1 MMQRRPHSKLILFV
15 ALLLAVDWFLYFRH
29 AAHFFS
35 ADTVFWLNYR
45 VFSVSDYLSKLI
57 HLNPQLWYRPL
68 ANQLVESILFPIVG
82 LHPIPYRIPVYAIFL
97 AITVLVYA
105 LVLAISRRHL
115 AAAIAAFFFSIQT
128 ANAYTTYDV
137 GFMPEL
143 LYTFFYIGGTLA
155 YLRYVEAENRVAYG
169 ISLACFLFALLSK
182 EAAVTL
188 PVTLIAMHLIFYPGD
203 RRFPRRL
210 IYAVRATAPH
220 MLMLIVYLVFAI
232 GYLNVRDFTLTKL
245 MNQSQPTGDY
255 FPVFGSGMLKSAD
268 VSLSWAFNIPRAYSA
283 QLPALDPFT
292 LGYLKCFRALVLLLI
307 AVVLIRSDRKSI
319 LFGAAWFWITLFP
332 ALPLIRHFLPYY
344 LFLPGVGLSLIVGII
359 FAWSYDAL
367 SRIHTSIA
375 AAIIVLTFSSLFYV
389 TSNGIDSAIE
399 RDGIL
404 GGSAKPAW
412 NTLNDLRNF
421 YPKLPEGATVYF
433 VDGNED
439 LSWCHAGGG
448 LIKMAYATDKIS
460 VLYETQGDH
469 FSPETQ
475 NVFVF
480 GVRNGHLI
488 DETNHYRTSPHDF
501 ARFINSSSTYR
512 PVR

>member
-1 MMQRRPHSKLILFV
+1 
-15 ALLLAVDWFLYFRH
+15 
-29 AAHFFS
+29 
-35 ADTVFWLNYR
+35 
-45 VFSVSDYLSKLI
+45 
-57 HLNPQLWYRPL
+57 
-68 ANQLVESILFPIVG
+68 
-82 LHPIPYRIPVYAIFL
+82 
-97 AITVLVYA
+97 
-105 LVLAISRRHL
+105 
-115 AAAIAAFFFSIQT
+115 
-128 ANAYTTYDV
+128 
-137 GFMPEL
+137 
-143 LYTFFYIGGTLA
+143 
-155 YLRYVEAENRVAYG
+155 
-169 ISLACFLFALLSK
+169 
-182 EAAVTL
+182 
-188 PVTLIAMHLIFYPGD
+188 
-203 RRFPRRL
+203 
-210 IYAVRATAPH
+210 VRATAPH

-292 LGYLKCFRALVLLLI
+292 LGYLKFFRALVFLLI

-344 LFLPGVGLSLIVGII
+344 LFLPGVGLSLIVGIV

-375 AAIIVLTFSSLFYV
+375 AAIIVLTS
-389 TSNGIDSAIE
+389 
-399 RDGIL
+399 
-404 GGSAKPAW
+404 
-412 NTLNDLRNF
+412 
-421 YPKLPEGATVYF
+421 
-433 VDGNED
+433 
-439 LSWCHAGGG
+439 
-448 LIKMAYATDKIS
+448 
-460 VLYETQGDH
+460 
-469 FSPETQ
+469 ETQ

-501 ARFINSSSTYR
+501 ARFINSSSSYR

>member
-1 MMQRRPHSKLILFV
+1 MMQRGPHWKLIAFV

-35 ADTVFWLNYR
+35 GDTVLLLSFRGLT
-45 VFSVSDYLSKLI
+45 VSDYLKEFI
-57 HLNPQLWYRPL
+57 QLNPSLWYRPL
-68 ANQLVESILFPIVG
+68 ANELIESILFPIAG
-82 LHPIPYRIPVYAIFL
+82 LHPIPYRIPVYATFL
-97 AITVLVYA
+97 AITVLVYT
-105 LVLAISRRHL
+105 LVLALSRRHL
-115 AAAIAAFFFSIQT
+115 AAAIAAFFFSIQM

-143 LYTFFYIGGTLA
+143 LYAFFYIAGTLA
-155 YLRYVEAENRVAYG
+155 YLRYVETENRVAYG
-169 ISLACFLFALLSK
+169 ISLACFVFALLSK

-188 PVTLIAMHLIFYPGD
+188 PLTLLAMHVIFYPGH
-203 RRFPRRL
+203 RRFQRRL
-210 IYAVRATAPH
+210 IHAVRATAPH
-220 MLMLIVYLVFAI
+220 MLILIVYLVFTI
-232 GYLNVRDFTLTKL
+232 GYLNVRGFTLTKL

-268 VSLSWAFNIPRAYSA
+268 LSLSWVFSIPRSYSA
-283 QLPALDPFT
+283 QLPALDPLM
-292 LGYLKCFRALVLLLI
+292 LGYLKFFRAVVLLLI

-319 LFGAAWFWITLFP
+319 LFGFGWFWITVFP

-344 LFLPGVGLSLIVGII
+344 VFLPAVGLSLIVGIV

-375 AAIIVLTFSSLFYV
+375 AAIIVLTFSGLLYV
-389 TSNGIDSAIE
+389 MSNRIDTAIE
-399 RDGIL
+399 HDGIL
-404 GGSAKPAW
+404 GGSARPAW
-412 NTLNDLRNF
+412 NTLNDMRNF
-421 YPKLPEGATVYF
+421 YPKLPERATVYF
-433 VDGNED
+433 VDGNEY
-439 LSWCHAGGG
+439 LSWYHASGG

-460 VLYETQGDH
+460 VLYESQGDQ

-480 GVRNGHLI
+480 GVRNGRLI

-501 ARFINSSSTYR
+501 ARFINSSSSYR